1 MKTKKLIKKAFESP
15 ELFSYGELM
24 YFNLWLS
31 ERKKKKSA
39 KISKGKRENS

>member
-1 MKTKKLIKKAFESP
+1 MKTKKLIKKAFKTP
-15 ELFSYGELM
+15 GLFSPGELM

-31 ERKKKKSA
+31 QKKEKKSA

>member
-1 MKTKKLIKKAFESP
+1 MKTKKLIKKAFENP
-15 ELFSYGELM
+15 ELFSPGELM

-31 ERKKKKSA
+31 QKKDKKSA

>member
-1 MKTKKLIKKAFESP
+1 MKTKKLIKKAFENP
-15 ELFSYGELM
+15 ELFSFGELM

-31 ERKKKKSA
+31 QKKQKKSA

>member
-1 MKTKKLIKKAFESP
+1 MKTKKLIKKAFENP

-31 ERKKKKSA
+31 QKKEKKSA